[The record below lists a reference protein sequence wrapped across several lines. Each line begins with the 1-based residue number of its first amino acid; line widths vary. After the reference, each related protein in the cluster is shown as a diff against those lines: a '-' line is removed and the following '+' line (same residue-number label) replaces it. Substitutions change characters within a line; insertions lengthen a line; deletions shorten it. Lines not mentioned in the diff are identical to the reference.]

1 MHKQE
6 RRFLFS
12 EQIRC
17 KCTATHDSMILTTS
31 RRGGTYTDRVLN
43 FFSLILYRN
52 ERRMF
57 GAVVLHRHRKKR
69 SMQCKGS
76 CSCCSPLWM
85 ARSDRPRRGGGVG
98 RCIRLGPLAGR
109 RGTCACRWGGGGHG
123 GIRRQGPRL
132 QVPGR
137 EDPARRRRRRRLL
150 LLLLLGAEAEPQ
162 LQLVVVLTHHRLLV
176 LLLTAG
182 VLLHLLRGGWR
193 RLAGY
198 ERRRG
203 PRSPSH
209 RGAALVVV
217 VSWSWLCD
225 CAVLCVVVRFG
236 RDTSRERKGA
246 VAVT

>member
-1 MHKQE
+1 VHNKRE
-6 RRFLFS
+6 RRFLFRNKLGAKL
-12 EQIRC
+12 QM
-17 KCTATHDSMILTTS
+17 HGGHHPMILTTS
-31 RRGGTYTDRVLN
+31 RQGGTYTDRVLN

-132 QVPGR
+132 QVPSR
-137 EDPARRRRRRRLL
+137 EDPARRWRRLQ
-150 LLLLLGAEAEPQ
+150 LLLGAEAEPQ
-162 LQLVVVLTHHRLLV
+162 LQLVVVLP
-176 LLLTAG
+176 LLLLLAAAG
-182 VLLHLLRGGWR
+182 VLLHGSTSSAAGG
-193 RLAGY
+193 
-198 ERRRG
+198 
-203 PRSPSH
+203 
-209 RGAALVVV
+209 GAALVVPGSATV
-217 VSWSWLCD
+217 
-225 CAVLCVVVRFG
+225 G
-236 RDTSRERKGA
+236 RGRALWPLGETPRERKRGREGGGEHRA
-246 VAVT
+246 ESGVHDLSSPR